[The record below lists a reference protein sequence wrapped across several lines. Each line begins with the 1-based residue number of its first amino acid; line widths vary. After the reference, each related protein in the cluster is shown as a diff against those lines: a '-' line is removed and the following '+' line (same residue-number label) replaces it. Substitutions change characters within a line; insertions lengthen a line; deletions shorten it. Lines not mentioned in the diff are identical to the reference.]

1 MADGMKHDRVH
12 RRGRV
17 RRGID
22 ARMTRRATKSAARLV
37 GSPAPTSSTGGA
49 MKHAGLMAGVAGLA
63 AVGTVAGV
71 SAARARR
78 YKGFIE
84 DAYRGEDFALL
95 EADRGCVVTTEDG
108 IPLIVR
114 EVGPVTAPLTVV
126 FAHGFCLRM
135 GAFHFQRAALAERWG
150 DQVRMVFY
158 DQRGHG
164 QSGSAPVDTY
174 TVGQL
179 GRDLESVLQVM
190 VPVGPVVLVGH
201 SMGGM
206 TILSHARQF
215 AHHYG
220 GRTGR
225 IVGAALISSA
235 AEGLPRS
242 PLGEILQNPAL
253 EAVRFAARYAPKLVH
268 RTRGATRS
276 ALRPI
281 LKTASYGDDHV
292 SPSVVAFSEAMIHDT
307 PIATLVEFLH
317 ALEVHDESAGLAALS
332 RIPTLVACGDRD
344 VLTPVVHSEE
354 MAAALGDCELLIAP
368 GAGHLV
374 ELEQPE
380 LINDG
385 LIRLVERATPSK
397 LVAFTRRIRDRTRRA

>member
-1 MADGMKHDRVH
+1 MADGMKRERRVK
-12 RRGRV
+12 RGRIKKN
-17 RRGID
+17 ID
-22 ARMTRRATKSAARLV
+22 ASMARRAAKSAERLI
-37 GSPAPTSSTGGA
+37 SDQALAGA
-49 MKHAGLMAGVAGLA
+49 GDTAIKSAGLMAGVAGLA

-78 YKGFIE
+78 YRGMIE

-95 EADRGCVVTTEDG
+95 DADRGCVVATADG
-108 IPLIVR
+108 VPLIVR

-174 TVGQL
+174 TVSQL
-179 GRDLESVLQVM
+179 GRDLESVMRVV
-190 VPVGPVVLVGH
+190 VPVGPVVVVGH

-215 AHHYG
+215 PEKY
-220 GRTGR
+220 GRTKR

-235 AEGLPRS
+235 TQGLSRS

-268 RTRGATRS
+268 RTRGAVRS

-307 PIATLVEFLH
+307 PVATLVEFLH
-317 ALEVHDESAGLAALS
+317 ALEVHDESAGLTALS
-332 RIPTLVACGDRD
+332 QIPTMVACGDRD
-344 VLTPVVHSEE
+344 VLTPIVHSRE
-354 MAAALGDCELLIAP
+354 MAEALGDCELLIVP

-374 ELEQPE
+374 ELETPD
-380 LINDG
+380 LINDA
-385 LIRLVERATPSK
+385 LVRLVERATPSK
-397 LVAFTRRIRDRTRRA
+397 LVALTRRIRERSRRG